1 MKNKREEN
9 LLMGLNLDL
18 PGLEVSPLFRPIAL
32 KAKHNV
38 YYTDYTDYT
47 SAEDSRSKHAN
58 YEHDEIMEIDFIWT
72 PGKRLINCVE
82 NDMRFNWAV
91 SSHVMEHVPDP
102 IGWLIEIFEVL
113 KPGAVLSLALPD
125 KRFCFDLFRRD
136 TDVADLV
143 DVWIRQQKIPSPRQI
158 FDFLSRSVDDSGVPG
173 QRPFEVASCF
183 EVAARHYT
191 DDQALEF
198 VKYSWTTGNYLDA
211 HCSVFTP
218 ESFVAVFDKI
228 NALGILNVTI
238 SEPIIENGE
247 FIVKMIKIGE
257 PRVLHPGLSAELVIA
272 NLLYEELVIA
282 NLLYEESKNPL
293 KHVIKHTLRRYLPN
307 NILHWVAKLRGRV

>member
-125 KRFCFDLFRRD
+125 K
-136 TDVADLV
+136 
-143 DVWIRQQKIPSPRQI
+143 
-158 FDFLSRSVDDSGVPG
+158 
-173 QRPFEVASCF
+173 
-183 EVAARHYT
+183 
-191 DDQALEF
+191 
-198 VKYSWTTGNYLDA
+198 
-211 HCSVFTP
+211 
-218 ESFVAVFDKI
+218 SFVSICF
-228 NALGILNVTI
+228 
-238 SEPIIENGE
+238 
-247 FIVKMIKIGE
+247 
-257 PRVLHPGLSAELVIA
+257 
-272 NLLYEELVIA
+272 
-282 NLLYEESKNPL
+282 
-293 KHVIKHTLRRYLPN
+293 
-307 NILHWVAKLRGRV
+307 VAIRMLQI